1 MSNIVQREFG
11 GRGEGVAR
19 SRIKGGGG
27 MTNVKKRYIIFARSM
42 NICEPFFVGKNLKIA
57 IIKFVYVHIFVL
69 YIAFFKEP
77 VIFTL

>member
-1 MSNIVQREFG
+1 
-11 GRGEGVAR
+11 
-19 SRIKGGGG
+19 
-27 MTNVKKRYIIFARSM
+27 MTNVIKRYIIFARSM